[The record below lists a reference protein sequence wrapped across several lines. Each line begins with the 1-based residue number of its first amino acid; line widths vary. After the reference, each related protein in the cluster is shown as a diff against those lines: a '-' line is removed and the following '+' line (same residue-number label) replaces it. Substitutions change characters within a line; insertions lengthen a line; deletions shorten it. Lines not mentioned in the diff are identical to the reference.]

1 MSSQELFRNLEKLYG
16 SDCLSKIDL
25 YIGGM
30 LESSSDP
37 GPLFRAIIKE
47 QFKRIRDS
55 DRFWF
60 ENEEN
65 G

>member
-1 MSSQELFRNLEKLYG
+1 MSSNLLPIYVLLSSLLPFRYV
-16 SDCLSKIDL
+16 
-25 YIGGM
+25 GGM
-30 LESSSDP
+30 LETQEGP

-47 QFKRIRDS
+47 QFTRLRDA

-60 ENEEN
+60 ENKAN